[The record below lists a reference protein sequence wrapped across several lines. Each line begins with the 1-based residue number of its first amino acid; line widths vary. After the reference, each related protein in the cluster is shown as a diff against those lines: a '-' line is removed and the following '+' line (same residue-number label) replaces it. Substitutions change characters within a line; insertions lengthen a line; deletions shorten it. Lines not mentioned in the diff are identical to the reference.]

1 MDIFS
6 GRLYTLPTNKQPN
19 RADKTLIKK
28 ILEKNGY
35 EIPLKNL
42 ELVKVGED
50 YDLYFIK
57 TEDKLYSLKLSFD
70 PDNKSLKR
78 EMSFIKKAK
87 IKSAPTFVSG
97 GNVVVGDKLFYL
109 LCEAAP
115 SESITDYGLGAISG
129 QFDKFLEDYS
139 ELYNQS
145 NNSYTFQKQTK
156 DFVSSFNFQDLF
168 GQDEIGYIQQSSDHK
183 LCELIIA
190 TIQKEILNLCKNLD
204 HTFQNTILGDVDL
217 SYIFYDGVDFQFF
230 DLKNSCVGH
239 AFSDFINISLT
250 LGLNKDAEKSLITK
264 ACSKL
269 NIAYDQSLF
278 ELLHSIELR
287 KKALK
292 LFCNYLK
299 EVYLYESQR
308 IEELFKL
315 AQEFTASYE
324 RYCKIPIVKENRQ
337 FIFKNITE
345 PILEA
350 SPKE

>member
-6 GRLYTLPTNKQPN
+6 GRLYTLPTNKKAD
-19 RADKTLIKK
+19 RDDKTLIQKVLQK
-28 ILEKNGY
+28 GGHDIC
-35 EIPLKNL
+35 LKNL

-57 TEDKLYSLKLSFD
+57 TEDKFYSLKLSFD
-70 PDNKSLKR
+70 PDSKPLKR
-78 EMSFIKKAK
+78 EMSFIKKTK
-87 IKSAPTFVSG
+87 IKSSPTFVSG
-97 GNVVVGDKLFYL
+97 GNIVVGDKLFYL
-109 LCEAAP
+109 LCETRP
-115 SESITDYGLGAISG
+115 SESVTDYGLGAVSG

-139 ELYNQS
+139 ELYNES
-145 NNSYTFQKQTK
+145 ANSYTFKKQTK
-156 DFVSSFNFQDLF
+156 DFVSSFNFEDLF
-168 GQDEIGYIQQSSDHK
+168 GQDEIAYIEQSSDYK
-183 LCELIIA
+183 RCELII
-190 TIQKEILNLCKNLD
+190 TTLQKEILNLSKSLD
-204 HTFQNTILGDVDL
+204 YPFQNTILGDVDL

-230 DLKNSCVGH
+230 DLQNSCVGH
-239 AFSDFINISLT
+239 VFSDLINISLT
-250 LGLNKDAEKSLITK
+250 FGLNKDAEKSLVTK

-269 NIAYDQSLF
+269 NITYDQSLF
-278 ELLHSIELR
+278 ALLHSIELR

-299 EVYLYESQR
+299 EIYLYESQR

-315 AQEFTASYE
+315 SQEFTASYE
-324 RYCKIPIVKENRQ
+324 EYCKIPIVKEHRH

>member
-6 GRLYTLPTNKQPN
+6 GRLYTLPTNKQPD

-28 ILEKNGY
+28 ILEKDSC

-57 TEDKLYSLKLSFD
+57 TEDKVYSFKLSFD

-97 GNVVVGDKLFYL
+97 GNIVVGDKLFYL
-109 LCEAAP
+109 LCETRP
-115 SESITDYGLGAISG
+115 SESIADYGLGAISG
-129 QFDKFLEDYS
+129 QFDKFLEDYA

-145 NNSYTFQKQTK
+145 SSSYTFKKQTK

-168 GQDEIGYIQQSSDHK
+168 GQDEIGYIEQSSDYK
-183 LCELIIA
+183 LCESIIG
-190 TIQKEILNLCKNLD
+190 TLQKDILNLSKNLN

-230 DLKNSCVGH
+230 DLKNSCAGH

-278 ELLHSIELR
+278 ALFHSIELR

-299 EVYLYESQR
+299 EIYLYESQR
-308 IEELFKL
+308 IEELFKIS
-315 AQEFTASYE
+315 QEFTASYE
-324 RYCKIPIVKENRQ
+324 QYCKIPIVKQNRH